1 MTPVH
6 ATDDAVAALPVVF
19 WFHVG
24 TVPVRPE
31 YATLVAVDALPD
43 KAPVNVVAATLVRPA
58 SEDTD
63 PLSGTLVDPTVTLP
77 VLSAVADAAAAAA
90 LADAAA
96 LDAEVAAAEALVAA
110 LVAEIAAADAEVDAA
125 VALAAALV
133 AWVVAVVAD
142 PDALVALAAA
152 AVELAS
158 AAAWAIWAI
167 LVEAAGATFVMEAR
181 VQGLFCT
188 TQVLSRRRWPVAL

>member
-96 LDAEVAAAEALVAA
+96 LDA
-110 LVAEIAAADAEVDAA
+110 A